1 MSIISELAEDCK
13 ISNFAVLLANGWIRC
28 CGESDSVE
36 CAEDEDAT
44 VGDVAAEPKPGD
56 IAICSVN
63 TVGLFFPESNLPG
76 LIFDMPVQVQGFS
89 GVEV

>member
-1 MSIISELAEDCK
+1 MAEDCK

-36 CAEDEDAT
+36 RAEDEDET
-44 VGDVAAEPKPGD
+44 VVDAEPKPGD
-56 IAICSVN
+56 TIAICSVN